1 MLNELNNT
9 EISIKEILFFRKSNA
24 KVKILIKSKNLD
36 LDTDKILDETKQ
48 KSDISDF
55 GHIEKV
61 SKIKLDKF
69 YKFLE
74 DRIEKELKNSNFDE
88 DYPEIEMKKVNGKWQ
103 LEFDFNTFINEN
115 FFNE

>member
-1 MLNELNNT
+1 MELENLKLYPDPDVS
-9 EISIKEILFFRKSNA
+9 ELSKIAA
-24 KVKILIKSKNLD
+24 KYFS
-36 LDTDKILDETKQ
+36 DKILDETKQ